1 MHINA
6 IMRGVF
12 VLRKNLLRK
21 TLSIF
26 LLIIIFTNTFV
37 LAVQD
42 PDEDLGKEEF
52 DQFLELVTA
61 DARKEPIINS
71 RHAIVLERSTRQGI
85 IWKKRK

>member
-1 MHINA
+1 
-6 IMRGVF
+6 MRGVF
-12 VLRKNLLRK
+12 VLRKNLCCCLF
-21 TLSIF
+21 LQLFIIF